1 MLAHLCVFP
10 VMLKQHL
17 RGMRSGQVRSRVKF
31 SMEIQYSRV
40 KFSML
45 KQHLRGM
52 RSGQVRSRVK
62 FSMKKSRISNI
73 FHSPTLQEIL
83 GVVEALGVREK

>member
-1 MLAHLCVFP
+1 MATNFHSSTLQERDVVLAHLCVFP
-10 VMLKQHL
+10 V
-17 RGMRSGQVRSRVKF
+17 
-31 SMEIQYSRV
+31 
-40 KFSML
+40 ML